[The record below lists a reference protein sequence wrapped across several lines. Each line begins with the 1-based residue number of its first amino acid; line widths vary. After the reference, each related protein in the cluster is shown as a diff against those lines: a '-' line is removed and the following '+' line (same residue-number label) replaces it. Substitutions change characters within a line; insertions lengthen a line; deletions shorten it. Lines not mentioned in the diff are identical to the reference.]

1 MSRDRAPGTLRGS
14 MTDGYVELHGRSSF
28 SFLEGASMPEAMAQQ
43 AANLCLPALGILD
56 RDGLYGA
63 PRLYMSAKKL
73 GLRSHVGAE
82 VSTAKF
88 GMQIR
93 PESWERHTIP
103 ERPVRLSLLCESQTG
118 YRNLSQLITGYKLQ
132 QRTKGEGIASYRAIQ
147 ERAEGLVCLTGGDE
161 GPLAAALSRGGMD
174 EARRVLKCLVETFGQ
189 KSVYVE
195 LQRHRCREQEA
206 RNQAAV
212 SLAREFRL
220 PLLATNG
227 PNMATVTEREV
238 LDVLTSIRHKC
249 SLDEAGMLLQ
259 RNANRHMLNAEQM
272 RALFHDLPA
281 AVAASVELSDRLQ
294 FVMKDMG
301 YQFPLYPILENETM
315 DGFLHK
321 RTMEGVANR
330 YGYKASVTLRRKA
343 EKQVEHELQLIAKLG
358 LAGYFL
364 IVWDIVEFC
373 RKNGILVQ
381 GRGSAANSAVCY
393 ALGITAV
400 DPVGMDLLFER
411 FLSEVRGEWPDIDLD
426 LPSGED
432 RERAI
437 QYVYTRYG
445 QLGAAMCANVI
456 TYRGRSA
463 AREVGKSLGFDEDT
477 LTRLTRLVSA
487 WEWKGATDT
496 MQEQFRA
503 AGFDLHHPR
512 IAKYLELSIR
522 MLDLPRHLG
531 QHSGGMI
538 IAQGQ
543 LASVVPIEPASM
555 AGRNVI
561 QWDKEDC
568 SDMGLIKVDLLGLGM
583 MAVLKDCVELI
594 PRHYGE
600 KVDIAQIPHDDEEV
614 FASLRKADTIGLFQV
629 ESRAQMAS
637 LPRNNP
643 DRFYDLVVQ
652 VAIIR
657 PGPIVGQMMNPYME
671 RRQGRQKVTY
681 PHPLLEPVLHRT
693 LGVPLFQEQLLRIAM
708 VIANFTGGEAEELRR
723 ALGSRRSADKMK
735 ALEIKLRAGMDANG
749 VERKAQEE
757 IIQEISSFALY
768 GFPESHAAS
777 FALIAY
783 ASAWLKF
790 HYLGAFTAAILNNQP
805 MGFYSAAVLVKDAQ
819 RHGLRVKPVDVLRS
833 TWPCTLEPEENGTLS
848 LRLGLRYVRGLRE
861 ASARELES
869 ARDMRLFASI
879 EELARRVP
887 SLTRADLTTLAEVG
901 ALNSLG
907 EGVHR
912 RDALWQVERA
922 GRQAGPLLASLDR
935 DEEIH
940 SPLRAMEPQE
950 RMVAD
955 YASTGVTV
963 GRHPMAHCRTQLQRM
978 RVIRSGDLKLL
989 RHGVKTRIAGCVIA
1003 RQRPGTAH
1011 GFIFLSIEDE
1021 TGIAN
1026 AIVDPELYERN
1037 RSLVTYAKFLL
1048 IEGVL
1053 QNVDKVIHIR
1063 AKAIEELNVT
1073 AAPMQSHD
1081 FH

>member
-1 MSRDRAPGTLRGS
+1 M
-14 MTDGYVELHGRSSF
+14 
-28 SFLEGASMPEAMAQQ
+28 
-43 AANLCLPALGILD
+43 
-56 RDGLYGA
+56 
-63 PRLYMSAKKL
+63 
-73 GLRSHVGAE
+73 
-82 VSTAKF
+82 
-88 GMQIR
+88 
-93 PESWERHTIP
+93 
-103 ERPVRLSLLCESQTG
+103 
-118 YRNLSQLITGYKLQ
+118 
-132 QRTKGEGIASYRAIQ
+132 
-147 ERAEGLVCLTGGDE
+147 
-161 GPLAAALSRGGMD
+161 
-174 EARRVLKCLVETFGQ
+174 
-189 KSVYVE
+189 
-195 LQRHRCREQEA
+195 
-206 RNQAAV
+206 
-212 SLAREFRL
+212 

-227 PNMATVTEREV
+227 ANMATSLEREV
-238 LDVLTSIRHKC
+238 LDVLTSIRHRT

-259 RNANRHMLNAEQM
+259 QNANRHMRGAAEM
-272 RALFHDLPA
+272 RNLFRDVPA
-281 AVAASVELSDRLQ
+281 AVAETVELSSRLQ

-301 YQFPLYPILENETM
+301 YQFPLYPTPEGETM
-315 DGFLHK
+315 DTFLHK

-330 YGYKASVTLRRKA
+330 YGCKASAKLRRKA
-343 EKQVEHELQLIAKLG
+343 DKQVEKELALIAKLG

-393 ALGITAV
+393 SLGITAV
-400 DPVGMDLLFER
+400 DPVGMELLFER

-426 LPSGED
+426 LPSGDD
-432 RERAI
+432 REKAI

-477 LTRLTRLVSA
+477 LTRLTRLVGS
-487 WEWKGATDT
+487 WEWKGPTDT
-496 MQEQFRA
+496 MQNQFQT
-503 AGFDLHHPR
+503 AGFDLAHPR

-555 AGRNVI
+555 PGRNVI

-583 MAVLKDCVELI
+583 MAVLKECMELI
-594 PRHYGE
+594 PQHYG
-600 KVDIAQIPHDDEEV
+600 KNVDIAQIPHDDARV
-614 FASLRKADTIGLFQV
+614 YKTLREADTVGLFQV

-637 LPRNNP
+637 LPRNDP
-643 DRFYDLVVQ
+643 DKFYDLVIQ

-657 PGPIVGQMMNPYME
+657 PGPIVGDMMNPYME
-671 RRQGRQKVTY
+671 RRQGRQEIRY
-681 PHPLLEPVLHRT
+681 AHPLLEPVLYRT
-693 LGVPLFQEQLLRIAM
+693 LGIPLFQEQLLRIAM
-708 VIANFTGGEAEELRR
+708 IIANFTGGEAEELRR
-723 ALGSRRSADKMK
+723 ALGSRRSAEKMR
-735 ALEIKLRAGMDANG
+735 ALELKLRNGMDQNG
-749 VERKAQEE
+749 VSPAAQEE
-757 IIQEISSFALY
+757 IIKAISSFALY

-790 HYLGAFTAAILNNQP
+790 YYLAAFTAAILNNQP
-805 MGFYSAAVLVKDAQ
+805 MGFYSPAVLVKDAQ
-819 RHGLRVKPVDVLRS
+819 RHGLRIKPVDVLRS
-833 TWPCTLEPEENGTLS
+833 NWSCTLEKEENGTIS
-848 LRLGLRYVRGLRE
+848 LRFGLRYVRGLRQGSAAELE
-861 ASARELES
+861 AARE
-869 ARDMRLFASI
+869 MRPFTSI

-887 SLTRADLTTLAEVG
+887 SLTRADLTTLAEIG
-901 ALNSLG
+901 ALNSIG
-907 EGVHR
+907 EGIHR

-922 GRQAGPLLASLDR
+922 SRRTGTLLAALDR
-935 DEEIH
+935 DEEVV
-940 SPLRAMEPQE
+940 SPLRPMEPQE

-963 GRHPMAHCRTQLQRM
+963 GRHPMAHCRQQLRTM
-978 RVIRSGDLKLL
+978 RVVRAADLSLL
-989 RHGVKTRIAGCVIA
+989 RHGVKARIAGCVIA

-1026 AIVDPELYERN
+1026 AIVDPPLYERY

-1048 IEGVL
+1048 IEGAL

-1063 AKAIEELNVT
+1063 ARHIEELIVT
-1073 AAPMQSHD
+1073 SAPMQSHD

>member
-1 MSRDRAPGTLRGS
+1 
-14 MTDGYVELHGRSSF
+14 MTDGYVELHGRSAF

-43 AANLCLPALGILD
+43 AANLGMPALGILD

-63 PRLYMSAKKL
+63 PRLYMTAAKL
-73 GLRSHVGAE
+73 GLRSHIGAE
-82 VSTAKF
+82 ISTNEL
-88 GMQIR
+88 GSQVL
-93 PESWERHTIP
+93 PEPWQPHTIP

-118 YRNLSQLITGYKLQ
+118 YKNLSQLITGYKLQ
-132 QRTKGEGIASYRAIQ
+132 QKTKGEGLAPYRMIE

-161 GPLAAALSRGGMD
+161 GPLAAALARGGMD
-174 EARRVLKCLVETFGQ
+174 EGRKVLTSLIRTFGQ
-189 KSVYVE
+189 GSVYVE
-195 LQRHRCREQEA
+195 LQRHRIREQEA
-206 RNQAAV
+206 RNQAAIA
-212 SLAREFRL
+212 LAREFHL
-220 PLLATNG
+220 PLLATNS
-227 PNMATVTEREV
+227 PNMATAFEREV
-238 LDVLTSIRHKC
+238 LDLMSAIRHGC
-249 SLDEAGMLLQ
+249 TLDEAGLLLQ
-259 RNANRHMLNAEQM
+259 QNANRQMLGVVDM
-272 RALFHDLPA
+272 RALFRDLPS
-281 AVAASVELSDRLQ
+281 AVIETAELSSRLQ

-301 YQFPLYPILENETM
+301 YQFPLYPIPPSETM
-315 DGFLHK
+315 DTFLCK

-330 YGYKASVTLRRKA
+330 YGCKASAKLRRKA
-343 EKQVEHELQLIAKLG
+343 EKQVEKELAMIARLG

-364 IVWDIVEFC
+364 IVWDIVEYC
-373 RKNGILVQ
+373 RENGMLVQ

-393 ALGITAV
+393 SLGITAV

-426 LPSGED
+426 LPSGDD

-437 QYVYTRYG
+437 QYVYKRYG

-456 TYRGRSA
+456 TYRGKSA
-463 AREVGKSLGFDEDT
+463 AGETGKALGFDVDT
-477 LTRLTRLVSA
+477 TKRLTQLVGS
-487 WEWKGATDT
+487 WEWKGPTDT
-496 MQEQFRA
+496 MEEQFKN

-555 AGRNVI
+555 VGRNVI
-561 QWDKEDC
+561 QWDKEDV

-594 PRHYGE
+594 PRYYGD
-600 KVDIAQIPHDDEEV
+600 KVDIAQIPHDDPKVYE
-614 FASLRKADTIGLFQV
+614 SLKRADTVGLFQV

-643 DRFYDLVVQ
+643 DKFYDLVVQ

-657 PGPIVGQMMNPYME
+657 PGPIVGKMMNPYME
-671 RRQGRQKVTY
+671 RRQGRQEIRY

-708 VIANFTGGEAEELRR
+708 TIANFTGGEAEELRR

-749 VERKAQEE
+749 VGPEAQEE
-757 IIQEISSFALY
+757 IVQSISSFALY

-819 RHGLRVKPVDVLRS
+819 RHGLRIKPVDVLRS
-833 TWPCTLEPEENGTLS
+833 SWSCTLEKESNGKLS
-848 LRLGLRYVRGLRE
+848 LRLGLRYVRGMRE
-861 ASARELES
+861 TTATELEA
-869 ARDMRLFASI
+869 ARAMRPFATVD
-879 EELARRVP
+879 ELARRVP
-887 SLTRADLTTLAEVG
+887 SLTRPDLTTLAEVG
-901 ALNSLG
+901 ALNSIG
-907 EGVHR
+907 EGIHR
-912 RDALWQVERA
+912 REALWQVERA
-922 GRQAGPLLASLDR
+922 GRKPGPLLEALDR
-935 DEEIH
+935 DEEAK
-940 SPLRAMEPQE
+940 SPLRAMEPHE

-963 GRHPMAHCRTQLQRM
+963 GRHPMAHCRQELIALQI
-978 RVIRSGDLKLL
+978 IRAGDLSLL
-989 RHGVKTRIAGCVIA
+989 RHGVKARIAGCVIA

-1026 AIVDPELYERN
+1026 AIIDPDLYETH

-1048 IEGVL
+1048 IEGAL
-1053 QNVDKVIHIR
+1053 QHIDKVIHIR
-1063 AKAIEELNVT
+1063 ARHIEELNVT

-1081 FH
+1081 WH